1 MIKKIAGGFVILVVA
16 LVLLITLQPADF
28 QVERSTQ
35 IATAPEVPFALVNDL
50 HQWEQ
55 WSPWAKLDP
64 AMEITYGGSDAGV
77 GATYA
82 WSGNSDVGAG
92 KMTITKSTPGE
103 EILIDL
109 EFLKPFEA
117 QNTTV
122 FSFAAEGDA
131 TKVTWRMNGTNN
143 FMGKAMGLF
152 MDMDRMIG
160 ESFEQG
166 LADLKTLSETKNP
179 SPAA

>member
-1 MIKKIAGGFVILVVA
+1 
-16 LVLLITLQPADF
+16 
-28 QVERSTQ
+28 
-35 IATAPEVPFALVNDL
+35 
-50 HQWEQ
+50 
-55 WSPWAKLDP
+55 
-64 AMEITYGGSDAGV
+64 MEITYGGSDAGV

-131 TKVTWRMNGTNN
+131 TKVTWRMNGTNT